1 MKRTSKGR
9 QILISVAA
17 LTTVG
22 GFLADWNRTHLFNPD
37 WPPHAR
43 FHDALTIA
51 LGTLLGACGLYFLVG
66 KRSKHPDSDLA
77 LGALLPSLF
86 WIAQGAS
93 FAFPGAEGLEA
104 EFPEKVP
111 CVRGV
116 WVNERF
122 SSALMLALIAAG
134 YAAERD
140 RCT

>member
-1 MKRTSKGR
+1 MYRTGKGR
-9 QILISVAA
+9 LVLTTVAA

-37 WPPHAR
+37 WPPHAK
-43 FHDALTIA
+43 FHDALSIA
-51 LGTLLGACGLYFLVG
+51 LGSLLGSCGLYFLCRRG
-66 KRSKHPDSDLA
+66 KDPQTDVA

-93 FAFPGAEGLEA
+93 FAFPGAEGFEV
-104 EFPEKVP
+104 EFPERVP
-111 CVRGV
+111 RVKGV

-134 YAAERD
+134 YAAER
-140 RCT
+140 RREA